1 MIGESRQLL
10 TRVAL
15 IAGLAFGA
23 WHFSVRPLHARASLL
38 HDEVES
44 ARAEIEAGDEMIRI
58 GGSDP
63 AVVLATLKAHA
74 EAYSE
79 WWDGPAPNARFYDII
94 REIARD
100 AGVSLVSVVPGRTQT
115 RAVSEASTTRL
126 RMESSVIDAR
136 GGYRPVLD
144 FITAVQRRLGA
155 VRLESVRLGTGAAQD
170 ELAIEINLTRFV
182 FESPFPSIASEEAA
196 P

>member
-15 IAGLAFGA
+15 IAGLALGA
-23 WHFSVRPLHARASLL
+23 WHFSVRPLHARAALL
-38 HDEVES
+38 QVEVE
-44 ARAEIEAGDEMIRI
+44 AAHAEIEAGDELMLI

-63 AVVLATLKAHA
+63 AVVLAELREHA

-79 WWDGPAPNARFYDII
+79 WWEGPAPNARLYDII
-94 REIARD
+94 RDIARD
-100 AGVSLVSVVPGRTQT
+100 EGVSLVSVVPGRIQT
-115 RAVSEASTTRL
+115 RAVSEGSQTRL

-136 GGYRPVLD
+136 GEYRPVLA
-144 FITAVQRRLGA
+144 FITAIQRRLGA
-155 VRLESVRLGTGAAQD
+155 VRLESVRIGTGSAPD
-170 ELAIEINLTRFV
+170 ELTVEINLTRFV
-182 FESPFPSIASEEAA
+182 FESPFPSIAGKEAA